1 MAEFSKLSITDKGI
15 KLNAAIIA
23 GTGNIRFS
31 KIATS
36 GKTCTAEDIRELDV
50 FEDIKQVSLVS
61 KVARINDVTVK
72 VEAAFTNTEL
82 TEGYYIRTIGLYAL
96 DFDGNE
102 ILYAVASETSGNCYI
117 PPYNGT
123 TVSGIFVQLL
133 IAAGS
138 AENISM
144 EVNPAAVATIG
155 DLKAFQEQ
163 MELSLK
169 KISADQIKELF
180 AGMSDEFEEGLAYS
194 SGEYTIRD
202 NVLYKFI
209 EDKGP
214 GVWNDDKV
222 QVVNLAS
229 ELFLQQQII
238 EDLKKSVNAKNQW
251 KYDSETNTLI
261 FSTESGTGGN
271 VGYDS
276 ETEMLIMGG
285 GDTGSIAKQ
294 AAEIVENNI
303 QEISGAEVTELFK

>member
-1 MAEFSKLSITDKGI
+1 MAEFSKLSITDNGI
-15 KLNAAIIA
+15 KLNAGIIA
-23 GTGNIRFS
+23 GTGNFRFS

-194 SGEYTIRD
+194 SGEYTIR
-202 NVLYKFI
+202 
-209 EDKGP
+209 
-214 GVWNDDKV
+214 KV
-222 QVVNLAS
+222 
-229 ELFLQQQII
+229 
-238 EDLKKSVNAKNQW
+238 
-251 KYDSETNTLI
+251 
-261 FSTESGTGGN
+261 
-271 VGYDS
+271 
-276 ETEMLIMGG
+276 
-285 GDTGSIAKQ
+285 
-294 AAEIVENNI
+294 
-303 QEISGAEVTELFK
+303 